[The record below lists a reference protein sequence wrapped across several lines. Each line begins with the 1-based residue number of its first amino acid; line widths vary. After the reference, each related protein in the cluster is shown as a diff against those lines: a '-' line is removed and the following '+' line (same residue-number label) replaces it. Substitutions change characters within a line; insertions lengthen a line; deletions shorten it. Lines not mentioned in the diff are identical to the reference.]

1 MTADLVEMIVE
12 NIHYSDT
19 LMFYNSKIARG
30 ALSCSTEAPGLCE
43 IDERY
48 ANVCQEIMDI
58 AIQENRAPADC
69 VNQVCSRN
77 GIGVNELV
85 QVLDANLG

>member
-1 MTADLVEMIVE
+1 ME
-12 NIHYSDT
+12 NNHYSDT
-19 LMFYNSKIARG
+19 LMSYNSKIARG
-30 ALSCSTEAPGLCE
+30 ALSWSTEAPELCE
-43 IDERY
+43 IEERY
-48 ANVCQEIMDI
+48 ANVCREIMDI

-85 QVLDANLG
+85 QVLKANLG

>member
-1 MTADLVEMIVE
+1 MIADSGEWVVG
-12 NIHYSDT
+12 NIHYKDT

-30 ALSCSTEAPGLCE
+30 ALSSSTEKPGLCE

-48 ANVCQEIMDI
+48 ANVCREIMDI

-69 VNQVCSRN
+69 VNQVCSRH
-77 GIGVNELV
+77 GVGVNELV